1 MKWLICF
8 FLSSAI
14 LLLFILLALIR
25 AKSKYVSG
33 RILTPSKIFFAG
45 VAISSIIL
53 FIPIYITH
61 FSGEAQGPFEVFL
74 TAVHNTIRLFVVDGD
89 FTFIT
94 DNIAELSGSWLS
106 TAYSTFFAILFV
118 LAPLLTFGFVLS
130 FFKNLMATVK
140 YRFHLGNE
148 VCIFSELNDKSIAL
162 AQSVLSRNKR
172 ALIVFTDVF
181 VVEEERI
188 FELHEKAKEL
198 RAICFKKDIVA
209 VNFLAGSRG
218 RTLSFFTIGEDEN
231 ENISQT
237 LKLIEAYKYRDKT
250 NLYVFS
256 TQDETEMLL
265 ANAFDSSEV
274 KSNKKLRIK
283 VRRINEVRSLVSRTL
298 YDMGYEIFKNA
309 NHIENGDKKISAL
322 VVGMGN
328 HGTEMTKALSW
339 LCQMDGYLLD
349 VNCYDMSL
357 GAEDAFTA
365 ICPELM
371 SKERN
376 GVIVDGES
384 KGKITIHSGVNV
396 NSYAFIK
403 GLDEVSDATYIFVA
417 LGNDE
422 LNISTAVKLRAYFES
437 LETRPIIQAVVYNSD
452 KKEAMSD
459 ITNFKGQRYDIDFI
473 GDIRSSFCEKIM
485 LGSEVERIA
494 LERHLNWG
502 SEDDFWKYGYN
513 YNSSVASAIHRKMKI
528 LCGIPGTIKL
538 PEDRNE
544 EELWAI
550 RKLEHCRWNAYMR
563 SEGYTYGPKRNDLA
577 KKHHCLVPFDQ
588 LSYEDQIKDDD

>member
-1 MKWLICF
+1 MKWLIGF

-14 LLLFILLALIR
+14 LLSFILFAVIR
-25 AKSKYVSG
+25 ARSKYKSG
-33 RILTPSKIFFAG
+33 RVLTPSKILFAG
-45 VAISSIIL
+45 VVLSSIVL
-53 FIPIYITH
+53 FIPIYINH
-61 FSGEAQGPFEVFL
+61 FSGEAQGPFEVFMI
-74 TAVHNTIRLFVVDGD
+74 AVHNTIRLFVVDGD
-89 FTFIT
+89 FTFVT
-94 DNIAELSGSWLS
+94 ANIAELSGNWLYA
-106 TAYSTFFAILFV
+106 AYSALFAFLFV
-118 LAPLLTFGFVLS
+118 SAPLLTFGFVLS
-130 FFKNLMATVK
+130 FFKNLLATMK

-148 VCIFSELNDKSIAL
+148 VCVFSELNEKSIAL
-162 AQSVLSRNKR
+162 AQSILKRNKR
-172 ALIVFTDVF
+172 ALIVYTDVF
-181 VVEEERI
+181 VIEEERI
-188 FELHEKAKEL
+188 YELNEKAKEL

-218 RTLSFFTIGEDEN
+218 RTLSFFAIGEDEN
-231 ENISQT
+231 ENISQA
-237 LKLIEAYKYRDKT
+237 LKLIETYKYRDKT

-256 TQDETEMLL
+256 TQLETELL
-265 ANAFDSSEV
+265 LSNAFDTSEA
-274 KSNKKLRIK
+274 KSDKKLRIK

-309 NHIENGDKKISAL
+309 NSGEEGEKKISAL

-365 ICPELM
+365 LCPELM
-371 SKERN
+371 CEERN

-384 KGKITIHSGVNV
+384 KSKITIHSGVNV
-396 NSYAFIK
+396 NSYTFIK
-403 GLDEVSDATYIFVA
+403 ELAAVSDATYIFVA

-422 LNISTAVKLRAYFES
+422 LNISTAVKLRAYFEN
-437 LETRPIIQAVVYNSD
+437 LGTKPIIQAVVYNSD
-452 KKEAMSD
+452 KKDAMTD

-494 LERHLNWG
+494 LERHLKWG
-502 SEDDFWKYGYN
+502 REDMFWKYGYN
-513 YNSSVASAIHRKMKI
+513 YNSSVASAIHRRMKI
-528 LCGIPGTIKL
+528 LCGVPGIEKS
-538 PEDRNE
+538 PKDRND
-544 EELWAI
+544 EELWSI

-563 SEGYTYGPKRNDLA
+563 SEGYTYGTVRNDLA